1 MARVGRLNVNELKEL
16 YEDGR
21 VGGDRGTSFYHF
33 FSSFSLMDF
42 AMRARGSWQ
51 GVEKNR
57 SASSESLSGLRR
69 LRTTFSHFFERS
81 FSSLKKL
88 RKEENG
94 ELMS

>member
-1 MARVGRLNVNELKEL
+1 MDGLAEIVVRLSIIFFFFCA
-16 YEDGR
+16 DGFR
-21 VGGDRGTSFYHF
+21 YACQRI
-33 FSSFSLMDF
+33 L
-42 AMRARGSWQ
+42 
-51 GVEKNR
+51 VEKNR
-57 SASSESLSGLRR
+57 LVLSESLSGLRR